1 MAPSFFSLL
10 PWSPD
15 NRIMRI
21 EPCFDKCRSQSSP
34 EHHTAG
40 TLDESALHSDGGRSS
55 PPGGFTLLAAVFLT
69 GVVGTEPKNDW
80 INVLVMGVGT
90 AIIGWVLKRPTAKFV
105 LYVIAAFMFLI
116 GIMMMTWL
124 SIRSGA
130 FWLFVGIVLAF
141 FLLGRGM
148 RK

>member
-1 MAPSFFSLL
+1 M
-10 PWSPD
+10 
-15 NRIMRI
+15 
-21 EPCFDKCRSQSSP
+21 
-34 EHHTAG
+34 
-40 TLDESALHSDGGRSS
+40 
-55 PPGGFTLLAAVFLT
+55 
-69 GVVGTEPKNDW
+69 VGTEPKNDW

-124 SIRSGA
+124 PIIVRGV
-130 FWLFVGIVLAF
+130 LLVVGIVLAF